1 MAGFAAVE
9 DSTVAQSPDTICRSP
24 LKRAWEMPIML
35 GDAHDEVLMD
45 IRDIT
50 NKSSVDRA
58 GDRPGRVSSQQKAPA
73 SAVVQ
78 DRATIS
84 GDSRDTLAAVTT
96 LAERARQGDG
106 DREAI
111 VATAKARLQSGALAT
126 PDVFLAV
133 ADRVIDA
140 NYLGA

>member
-1 MAGFAAVE
+1 MH
-9 DSTVAQSPDTICRSP
+9 
-24 LKRAWEMPIML
+24 

-45 IRDIT
+45 IRNIT

-84 GDSRDTLAAVTT
+84 GDSRETLAAVST
-96 LAERARQGDG
+96 LAERARSAGG
-106 DREAI
+106 DRDEI
-111 VATAKARLQSGALAT
+111 VATAKARLQSGALAK
-126 PDVFLAV
+126 PEVFQAV
-133 ADRVIDA
+133 ADRVLDA

>member
-1 MAGFAAVE
+1 
-9 DSTVAQSPDTICRSP
+9 
-24 LKRAWEMPIML
+24 
-35 GDAHDEVLMD
+35 MD
-45 IRDIT
+45 IRNVT

-58 GDRPGRVSSQQKAPA
+58 GERPARVTSQQKAPA

-84 GDSRDTLAAVTT
+84 GDSREVLAAVST
-96 LAERARQGDG
+96 LAERARGAAG
-106 DREAI
+106 DRDEI
-111 VATAKARLQSGALAT
+111 VTAARARLESGALAT

-140 NYLGA
+140 NYLGG